1 MTSGRGKRTRG
12 RTPAPPAAATVPDP
26 CVLIIRLRVVL
37 GATQRFTGIVAAY
50 EKRPESPRTY
60 SIVPVTR
67 VVHLLLPSARQ
78 GAIVAVPFMRRLI
91 LASVVVLIA
100 VAATPAA
107 ANDGAS
113 RSQSMEQ
120 VEFGIKV
127 AQNGLWNEALYRW
140 QKAVELDPSYAAAWN
155 NLAIAYEHEG
165 KFDLAKKAYEKAL
178 QLDPKNLMIRQNY
191 DLFKEIN
198 DRTKRRSGK

>member
-1 MTSGRGKRTRG
+1 
-12 RTPAPPAAATVPDP
+12 
-26 CVLIIRLRVVL
+26 
-37 GATQRFTGIVAAY
+37 
-50 EKRPESPRTY
+50 
-60 SIVPVTR
+60 
-67 VVHLLLPSARQ
+67 
-78 GAIVAVPFMRRLI
+78 MRRLI
-91 LASVVVLIA
+91 FASVVVLIA
-100 VAATPAA
+100 AAATPAVA
-107 ANDGAS
+107 RDGGS
-113 RSQSMEQ
+113 RGQSMEQ